1 MSKKI
6 NYSDIL
12 SLKQSIVYIV
22 GGKGLIGKEITRAI
36 SSNDAKTIVL
46 DINNKGSKQFGNIIN
61 INFDSS
67 NLEDIED
74 KFNSII
80 KEFGCPD
87 VYINCSYPKTSD
99 WRKNTFS
106 DVSLK
111 SYRQNIEIHLNSYS
125 WLARL
130 AAEAMVRSCVEGS
143 IVQLGSIYG
152 ILGQDL
158 TVYEGT
164 KMKENISY
172 SIIKGGITNLTR
184 QMASYYGKKGIRV
197 NTVSPGGVYDVS
209 QSKKFIKQYSNKVPL
224 GRLADP
230 SEIASAVLFLASNA
244 SSYITGS
251 NLIIDGGW
259 SII

>member
-87 VYINCSYPKTSD
+87 VYINCSYLKLAIGK
-99 WRKNTFS
+99 KNTFS

-111 SYRQNIEIHLNSYS
+111 IISNQNIEIHLNSYS

-164 KMKENISY
+164 KMKRKIF
-172 SIIKGGITNLTR
+172 LT
-184 QMASYYGKKGIRV
+184 
-197 NTVSPGGVYDVS
+197 
-209 QSKKFIKQYSNKVPL
+209 L
-224 GRLADP
+224 
-230 SEIASAVLFLASNA
+230 
-244 SSYITGS
+244 
-251 NLIIDGGW
+251 
-259 SII
+259 